1 MATSDELL
9 IKLIEALG
17 AEGCGGEGLNELEVR
32 NIEHINKLRRV
43 RDRAIRD
50 REAAALLPQG
60 WRVVAERFGGV
71 CKATVYNMN
80 QRAQEQAALER
91 RAMESKGAQPA

>member
-1 MATSDELL
+1 MARSDDLL
-9 IKLIEALG
+9 IQLIETLA
-17 AEGCGGEGLNELEVR
+17 AEGCATGDFEAEVVGMVGR
-32 NIEHINKLRRV
+32 LRSA

-60 WRVVAERFGGV
+60 WRVVAERFGGI

-80 QRAQEQAALER
+80 QRAQERAALER
-91 RAMESKGAQPA
+91 RATESKGAQPA